1 LPTGKPGNT
10 AVFAFKREPAD
21 LRLASLRTRAK
32 ELERTHKIEF
42 LQFVEK
48 LAEHNPSSSNRL
60 FMSNAA
66 ATSA

>member
-1 LPTGKPGNT
+1 
-10 AVFAFKREPAD
+10 
-21 LRLASLRTRAK
+21 LRNRAK

-66 ATSA
+66 ATSS